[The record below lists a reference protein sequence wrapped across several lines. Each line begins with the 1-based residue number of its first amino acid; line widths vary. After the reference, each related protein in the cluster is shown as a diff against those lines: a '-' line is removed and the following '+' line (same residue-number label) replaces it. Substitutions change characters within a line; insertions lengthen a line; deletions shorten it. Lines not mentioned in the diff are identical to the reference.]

1 MDNKRA
7 PAHCDE
13 RLVPGVSYFL
23 FSKLKELLFQNSEK
37 IPNLQIPLCFDY
49 HTEEFFFF

>member
-13 RLVPGVSYFL
+13 RLVPGASYFL
-23 FSKLKELLFQNSEK
+23 FSKFKELLFQNSEK
-37 IPNLQIPLCFDY
+37 TPNLQIALYFNY
-49 HTEEFFFF
+49 HTGEFFFF